1 MRNMNIPG
9 RPGEGR
15 DPSWHDADLNL
26 LQTFH
31 AVHSTRS
38 VSRAAERLGVSQP
51 TVSHA
56 LRRLRIA
63 YKDPLFVRVRGGM
76 APTAK
81 AERLAV
87 AVGHALSTL
96 ETAIRET
103 ESYDP
108 ARSER
113 TFRLHMSDI
122 GETIF
127 LPPLVAALAR
137 RAPRVRVEAFQL
149 DDADILPALESGRV
163 DLALGYIPA
172 LDVERRFLLHEQY
185 VVLMRGDH
193 PLARR
198 APTRT
203 ALSRLDYVLVRSHPA
218 TGRALQALGLSDRVR
233 LTLPHFMVLPRII
246 AETDLAVVMPSRL
259 AAVFRRMGHYAAR
272 RPRAGLPKFDVSVH
286 WYWRY
291 ENEPGNRW
299 LRDLIVDLFGE
310 E

>member
-1 MRNMNIPG
+1 MHSHAAN
-9 RPGEGR
+9 
-15 DPSWHDADLNL
+15 LNL

-31 AVHSTRS
+31 AVHATRS

-56 LRRLRIA
+56 LRRLRA
-63 YKDPLFVRVRGGM
+63 EYKDPLFVRVQGGM

-81 AERLAV
+81 AERLAS
-87 AVGHALSTL
+87 AVEHALATL
-96 ETAIRET
+96 ETAIRES
-103 ESYDP
+103 ERYDP

-122 GETIF
+122 GEAIF

-137 RAPRVRVEAFQL
+137 RAPRVRVEGFQL
-149 DDADILPALESGRV
+149 DDADILPALESGRI

-172 LDVERRFLLHEQY
+172 LDVERRFLLHERY
-185 VVLMRGDH
+185 VVVMRGGH

-198 APTRT
+198 KPTSA
-203 ALSRLDYVLVRSHPA
+203 ALAQLDYVLVRSHPA
-218 TGRALQALGLSDRVR
+218 TGRALQGLGLADRVR

-246 AETDLAVVMPSRL
+246 AETDLAAVMPSRL
-259 AAVFRRMGHYAAR
+259 AASFRRMGRYAVR
-272 RPRAGLPKFDVSVH
+272 RPRGLPRFDVSVH

-291 ENEPGNRW
+291 GNEPGNRW
-299 LRDLIVDLFGE
+299 LRELIVELFGE
-310 E
+310 G